1 MNPRLIGIK
10 RKPCEVSQIPNGTSL
25 NSDIMF
31 NKLKMNS
38 QRKKNGDARE
48 TIWRHEAKQGKTK
61 LDMPVDVEITL
72 TSNHNKTKVSQ

>member
-1 MNPRLIGIK
+1 MK
-10 RKPCEVSQIPNGTSL
+10 
-25 NSDIMF
+25 F
-31 NKLKMNS
+31 YS